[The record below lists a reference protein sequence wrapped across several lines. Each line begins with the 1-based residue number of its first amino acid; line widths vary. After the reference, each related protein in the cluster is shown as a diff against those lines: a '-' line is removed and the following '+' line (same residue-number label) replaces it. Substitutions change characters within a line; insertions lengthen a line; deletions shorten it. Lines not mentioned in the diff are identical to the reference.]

1 MRVTEIPIPSFPGD
15 DPLGQ
20 FEAVED
26 LNRARFEAGL
36 AGRSTLRTSRE
47 ISASYS
53 RRVIF
58 TRHYYLLNNP
68 EDRNFDAP
76 IAMIGPGHPAKI
88 VGYGYLR
95 LPQQQKERS
104 EAWIDVVVHP
114 ESWGREYGKF
124 LLAEVTRQA
133 KLKGAKR
140 LTCRA
145 YTPLDGAAL
154 LPEHLLQSPTASFL
168 TANGFTM
175 TCVYEDYA
183 WDVTDHH
190 ELRER
195 LAPLSHVPGYRLV
208 SWEGLSPKELLPGIA
223 ALRRRYKMD
232 EQQAAIEQSRT
243 EYWTVE
249 TLEREDQ
256 YNVAGGSPSFTTA
269 AIDPNGEVVGFTSLI
284 SQVDSPT
291 RLLQSGTVVR
301 IDARGKGLGMAMKA
315 TNILSVIGNHPNVR
329 TVTTGIDPANTML
342 VDVNARLGFKPVGLQ
357 GEFSRTI

>member
-1 MRVTEIPIPSFPGD
+1 MRVTEIPLPTFPGD

-20 FEAVED
+20 FEAVEA
-26 LNRARFEAGL
+26 LNRTRYEAGL
-36 AGRSTLRTSRE
+36 SGRSTLRTARE

-58 TRHYYLLNNP
+58 TRHYYLLSNP

-88 VGYGYLR
+88 VAYGYLR
-95 LPQQQKERS
+95 MAQQQKERS
-104 EAWIDVVVHP
+104 EAWMDVVVHP
-114 ESWGREYGKF
+114 ESWGREYGRF
-124 LLAEVTRQA
+124 LLGEVMREA
-133 KLKGAKR
+133 KLEGAKR
-140 LTCRA
+140 LTCRV
-145 YTPLDGAAL
+145 YRPIDEGGLSPEDL
-154 LPEHLLQSPTASFL
+154 LKSPPATFL
-168 TANGFTM
+168 TENGFAM
-175 TCVYEDYA
+175 TNVYEDYA
-183 WDVTDHH
+183 WDVTDHE
-190 ELRER
+190 ELQER
-195 LAPLSHVPGYRLV
+195 LTPLSQVPGFRLV
-208 SWEGLSPKELLPGIA
+208 SWEGMAPKELLPGIA

-232 EQQAAIEQSRT
+232 EQQAAIEQART

-269 AIDPNGEVVGFTSLI
+269 AVDPNGEVVAFTSLI

-291 RLLQSGTVVR
+291 RLLQSGTIVR

-315 TNILSVIGNHPNVR
+315 TNILSVIGHHPNVR

-342 VDVNARLGFKPVGLQ
+342 VEVNARLGFQPVGLQ
-357 GEFSRTI
+357 GEFSRSI